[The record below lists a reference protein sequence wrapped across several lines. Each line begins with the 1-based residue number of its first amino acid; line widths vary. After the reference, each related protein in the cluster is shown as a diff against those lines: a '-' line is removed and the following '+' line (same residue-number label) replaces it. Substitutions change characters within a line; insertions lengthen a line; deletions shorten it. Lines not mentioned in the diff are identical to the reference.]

1 MRVLISDGNER
12 AALAATRALGQRQI
26 QVVVGAERSKS
37 LAASSKYC
45 SGSFSYPSPYVDPT
59 GFVARILE
67 IVKRDPFTALF
78 PMSDIAM
85 QILGPEKE
93 EFEKYTRVPVPH
105 WSVFEAISDKWNLM
119 KLASSLQVP
128 IPETIFVPAG
138 DIEGVL
144 GGISSFPVVVK
155 PGRSLIQRTG
165 TWCKTS
171 VHYANDAEELQQLY
185 RQIEYLRQP
194 SLVQRRV
201 VGEGQGLF
209 ALMNRGE
216 PLVLFA
222 HKRLREKPPS
232 GGVSVLRES
241 VELPKDM
248 VDYAL
253 RLLQHVGWHGV
264 AMIEFKIDRDR
275 GVPLLM
281 EANGRFWGSLQL
293 AIDAGVDFPYL
304 LYQLAT
310 GQPIQV
316 PINGYPSGVKSR
328 WLLGDLD
335 HLLLRLFNPEGRLH
349 LPPGVPSK
357 WQTLVEFCR
366 FFQRRTYY
374 EVERFNDLGPGIYE
388 WRHYF
393 ELLLK
398 GGLH

>member
-59 GFVARILE
+59 GFVSRILE

-105 WSVFEAISDKWNLM
+105 WSVFEAVSDKWNLM

-144 GGISSFPVVVK
+144 GDISSFPVVVK

-171 VHYANDAEELQQLY
+171 VHYANNAEELQQLY

-248 VDYAL
+248 ADYAL

-316 PINGYPSGVKSR
+316 PINGYRSGVKSR

-357 WQTLVEFCR
+357 WQSLGNFCR
-366 FFQRRTYY
+366 FLQRRTYY

-388 WRHYF
+388 WCHYF
-393 ELLLK
+393 EQLLK
-398 GGLH
+398 IGSR

>member
-1 MRVLISDGNER
+1 MRVLITDGNER
-12 AALAATRALGQRQI
+12 AALAATRALGQRQV

-59 GFVARILE
+59 GFVSRILE

-85 QILGPEKE
+85 QVLGPEKE
-93 EFEKYTRVPVPH
+93 EFEKYTSVPVPH

-128 IPETIFVPAG
+128 IPETIFVPDG

-155 PGRSLIQRTG
+155 PGRSLIQRNG
-165 TWCKTS
+165 TWHKTS
-171 VHYANDAEELQQLY
+171 VHYANNAEELRQLY
-185 RQIEYLRQP
+185 RQIDYLRQP
-194 SLVQRRV
+194 SLIQRRV

-253 RLLQHVGWHGV
+253 RLLHHVGWHGV

-293 AIDAGVDFPYL
+293 AIDAGVNFPFL
-304 LYQLAT
+304 LYQMAAHEPLT
-310 GQPIQV
+310 LPT
-316 PINGYPSGVKSR
+316 NGYRIGVKSR
-328 WLLGDLD
+328 WLLGDFD
-335 HLLLRLFNPEGRLH
+335 HLLLRMFKSEQALH
-349 LPPGVPSK
+349 LPPNSPSM
-357 WQTLVEFCR
+357 WQCLLEFCR
-366 FFQRRTYY
+366 SFKRGTYC
-374 EVERFNDLGPGIYE
+374 EIERMTDPFPSLHELHHYIRNILGGRP
-388 WRHYF
+388 
-393 ELLLK
+393 
-398 GGLH
+398 